1 MISLAI
7 LAVIAIINVSLVAN
21 QSLLLSC
28 GGCGFLRYES
38 AYH

>member
-21 QSLLLSC
+21 HSLLRRG
-28 GGCGFLRYES
+28 GGCGFLRYDS